1 LVFVLFNDRSFI
13 HRKRLA
19 MKKWI
24 LSAAFIIAISGYAAA
39 QGTPIKTG
47 PKKEEA
53 KTVMKGIEAKEG
65 SSKKISGTVAKD
77 STLKL
82 QIPNI
87 PPDTLAIP
95 PKGKK
100 EG

>member
-1 LVFVLFNDRSFI
+1 
-13 HRKRLA
+13 

-24 LSAAFIIAISGYAAA
+24 LSAAFIMAISGYAAA
-39 QGTPIKTG
+39 QGTPLKTA

-53 KTVMKGIEAKEG
+53 KAVKKGLEAKEG
-65 SSKKISGTVAKD
+65 SSKKISETEAKD
-77 STLKL
+77 TTLKL

-87 PPDTLAIP
+87 PPDTLAVP
-95 PKGKK
+95 PKVKK

>member
-1 LVFVLFNDRSFI
+1 
-13 HRKRLA
+13 

-24 LSAAFIIAISGYAAA
+24 LSAAFIIAFSGYAAA
-39 QGTPIKTG
+39 QGTPIKSA

-53 KTVMKGIEAKEG
+53 KAVKKDIEAKEG
-65 SSKKISGTVAKD
+65 SSKKVSGTEAKD
-77 STLKL
+77 TTLKL